1 MNTTFIQNMGCL
13 KGPILVF
20 GGPYSNLAATQA
32 MKQKVEQLGL
42 LSSQVICTG
51 DVVAYCAEPEATV
64 ELLRRWGIHVVLGNC
79 EESLGSEAPDCGCGF
94 EMGTVCSAL
103 SNDWYR
109 FAAQRVGSES
119 KAWMRNLPR
128 SIGFE
133 LNGRTFL
140 VVHGGVE
147 QINRF
152 IFTSTPA
159 EDKWGELDLAATDG
173 VIAGHCGLP
182 FGQHIND
189 KVWLNAG
196 VIGMPANDGTRDG
209 WYMLLKSESNQIR
222 ITWHRL
228 SYDAERSH
236 RSMQE
241 AGLSKGYTD
250 ALLSGLWPSQDVL
263 PGIERSQQGQP
274 INPQPLFFMSK

>member
-1 MNTTFIQNMGCL
+1 
-13 KGPILVF
+13 
-20 GGPYSNLAATQA
+20 
-32 MKQKVEQLGL
+32 
-42 LSSQVICTG
+42 
-51 DVVAYCAEPEATV
+51 
-64 ELLRRWGIHVVLGNC
+64 LRRWGIHVVLGNC
-79 EESLGSEAPDCGCGF
+79 EESLGSEAPDCGCGL
-94 EMGTVCSAL
+94 EMGSVCSAL
-103 SNDWYR
+103 STDWYR
-109 FAAQRVGSES
+109 FAVQKVGSRS

-159 EDKWGELDLAATDG
+159 EDKWGELELAATDG

-209 WYMLLKSESNQIR
+209 WYMLLKSESNHIR

-228 SYDAERSH
+228 SYNAEGSH

-241 AGLSKGYTD
+241 AGLAKGYAD
-250 ALLSGLWPSQDVL
+250 VLLSGLWPSLDVL
-263 PGIERSQQGQP
+263 PDIERSQQGQP